1 MGGSAV
7 GEEYSPCVKYVVG
20 QGRGDLWHPSSPREV
35 PPMVAT
41 VCGTCGRRAACLSEG
56 LNWGEEHGIW
66 AGLPPVVL
74 RRLRQRVLMSR
85 DREGAVR
92 DGLALADRIRQ
103 APDSS
108 WSREPLANLL
118 AR

>member
-1 MGGSAV
+1 MGRSAA

-35 PPMVAT
+35 PPVVAT
-41 VCGTCGRRAACLSEG
+41 ICGTCGRRAACLSEG
-56 LNWGEEHGIW
+56 LNRPEEYGIW

-74 RRLRQRVLMSR
+74 RRLRQRILMSR
-85 DREGAVR
+85 DREGTVR

-103 APDSS
+103 TPDAS
-108 WSREPLANLL
+108 WSREVSAELT